1 MRVSSRST
9 VVGCLLS
16 AAVLLGSVSVSAQRK
31 KAATKTGSSANEVL
45 RSAGD
50 EARFR
55 VIPQFAGSKSAP
67 YFIENPGIHFAPVFA
82 DVEAKDW
89 SAAHQKLTRATLAG
103 EVSQSAGMSFLAG
116 YVAHQAG
123 HHGHALALFQTLAD
137 GKISELDDYIHYYA
151 ARSAQADGKYHEAA
165 LHAAYIK
172 PESLLYQSSLSDLS
186 KALIAAGTPDD
197 LKRAAEILALYIK
210 LFPSRSEAVEAR
222 MTLAKLLEK
231 KGDLQGAAEY
241 YFAVWDE
248 FPLSSHSGS
257 ARQKLDALM
266 PKLKKENAAKFS
278 ATSSPQREMRRYRVY
293 FDQHKSETL
302 IPELSAAAES
312 WKKGSPERCEA
323 LFLVARSHTKLRQHT
338 DGGPVYDRV
347 IKECKG
353 TDFELR
359 SLYLGGR
366 GLWNSNQ
373 RAEARVVF
381 KRIWTDFPKHSFAD
395 DAMYFS
401 ARILR
406 EDGKNEEARTLL
418 RDQVK
423 RYPNGDMA
431 TDAHWL
437 LVREMFETKNYK
449 GVIEY
454 VDALKETGEDD
465 LYTRGRLHYFR
476 ARAQEFS
483 GNPKTAEK
491 SYASVIT
498 TYPTTYY
505 ALLAFNRRAE
515 LLGAT
520 NPSDSKLD
528 ICGQNQQLCK
538 NAFKEID
545 APEKIKIPAALREED
560 NFKKGSILLSLGLTD
575 LARQEFSALRSLHAK
590 EPDTL
595 WALAYLLDSAQAYP
609 ISHDIPRR
617 SIENWVTGYPD
628 NATRARWE
636 VAFPTPFKPLV
647 NEWATARKIPMELV
661 YAIMREESG
670 FNPRVESWA
679 NARGLLQLMEPTA
692 KNVARTDKF
701 GELSSSQLFDPTINI
716 RLGTGYMAELSGQ
729 LKGHPALII
738 AGYNGGHGNVSR
750 WLNERG
756 DLPLDLWVEDIPYGQ
771 TRDYTKRVLTSFWTY
786 SFLYGER
793 QVPEVPFS
801 LK

>member
-1 MRVSSRST
+1 MRVSSRSI

-16 AAVLLGSVSVSAQRK
+16 AAVLLSSVSVSAQSPK
-31 KAATKTGSSANEVL
+31 TAPKADSTANEVL

-50 EARFR
+50 EAKFR
-55 VIPQFAGSKSAP
+55 VISGFSGSKSTP
-67 YFIENPGIHFAPVFA
+67 YFIESPGIHFAPVFA
-82 DVEAKDW
+82 DIEAQDW
-89 SAAHQKLTRATLAG
+89 AAAHQKLTRATLAG
-103 EVSQSAGMSFLAG
+103 EVSKSAGMSFLAA
-116 YVAHQAG
+116 YVAHRSGNHA
-123 HHGHALALFQTLAD
+123 HALALFQTLVD
-137 GKISELDDYIHYYA
+137 GPIVELDDYIHYYA
-151 ARSAQADGKYHEAA
+151 AKSAQAAGQYHEAA

-172 PESLLYQSSLSDLS
+172 PESLLYQSSLTELS
-186 KALIAAGTPDD
+186 KALIAVGSPAD
-197 LKRAAEILALYIK
+197 LQRAAEILALYIK
-210 LFPSRSEAVEAR
+210 LFPGRSEAVEAR
-222 MTLAKLLEK
+222 MTLAGLLEK
-231 KGDLQGAAEY
+231 KKDFQRAAEY

-248 FPLSSHSGS
+248 FPLSSHAGS
-257 ARQKLDALM
+257 ARKKLDALM
-266 PKLKKENAAKFS
+266 PKLKKEIAAKFG
-278 ATSSPQREMRRYRVY
+278 AISSPQREMRRYSVY

-302 IPELSAAAES
+302 IPELSAAAET

-338 DGGPVYDRV
+338 NGWPVYERV

-381 KRIWTDFPKHSFAD
+381 KRIWTEFPTHSFAD
-395 DAMYFS
+395 DSMYFS

-406 EDGKNEEARTLL
+406 EEGKNEEARALL

-423 RYPNGDMA
+423 RYPSGDMA

-437 LVREMFETKNYK
+437 LVREMFEAKNYK

-454 VDALKETGEDD
+454 VDGLKETGEND

-498 TYPTTYY
+498 SYPTTYY

-515 LLGAT
+515 LLGNA
-520 NPSDSKLD
+520 SSSGSKRD
-528 ICGQNQQLCK
+528 VCAQNQQLCK
-538 NAFKEID
+538 TTFKKID
-545 APEKIKIPAALREED
+545 SPETIKIPEALREED
-560 NFKKGSILLSLGLTD
+560 NFKKGSILLSLGLTE
-575 LARQEFSALRSLHAK
+575 LARQEFGALRSLHAK

-628 NATRARWE
+628 NTTRARWE
-636 VAFPTPFKPLV
+636 VAYPTPFKPLV
-647 NEWATARKIPMELV
+647 TEWATARKIPVELV

-701 GELSSSQLFDPTINI
+701 GELSSPQLFEPAINI

-729 LKGHPALII
+729 LKAHPALII

-756 DLPLDLWVEDIPYGQ
+756 ELPLDLWVEDIPYGQ

-786 SFLYGER
+786 NYLYGDQ
-793 QVPEVPFS
+793 QVPEIPFL